1 MIRAFPMAV
10 IVVMAVVMPMAVVM
24 VMAAVAM
31 VVITVAVVEAWVLHR
46 RGHLVG
52 FEQADTQ
59 QQGQGHIPLHRP
71 QDAGIVFDGP

>member
-1 MIRAFPMAV
+1 M
-10 IVVMAVVMPMAVVM
+10 VM